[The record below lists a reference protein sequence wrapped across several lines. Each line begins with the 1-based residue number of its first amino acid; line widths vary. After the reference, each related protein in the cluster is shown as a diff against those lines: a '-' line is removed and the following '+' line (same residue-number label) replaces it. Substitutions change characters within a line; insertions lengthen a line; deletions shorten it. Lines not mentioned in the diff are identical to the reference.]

1 MPASLPIPA
10 ALSNG
15 PFTHQDALRCEV
27 SEKVLRGRR
36 FRRLH
41 PRVWVLAS
49 YKMSD
54 LDWIRAAELAMPDE
68 ARASHL
74 TRLRRLG
81 LDYGTFPPLH
91 FTVQGELHLALDGIK
106 LHRTKVMPP
115 TDAQGVTPA
124 AAFIGYAVEA
134 RVIDLIKVGDW
145 LLYHEHTCPSVNCLR
160 RPCATAGVRDQGRPF
175 GSLATL
181 TPVRDPSR
189 NRKRVRYWCSLVFQG
204 RRSMSTSSTAI
215 ASSLASTCS
224 IGSGALSSSMKG
236 VSMSPTYRNGTKTS
250 RGMRVCAMRNGSTS
264 RSPVSYT

>member
-74 TRLRRLG
+74 T
-81 LDYGTFPPLH
+81 DC
-91 FTVQGELHLALDGIK
+91 A
-106 LHRTKVMPP
+106 
-115 TDAQGVTPA
+115 
-124 AAFIGYAVEA
+124 
-134 RVIDLIKVGDW
+134 DLVS
-145 LLYHEHTCPSVNCLR
+145 TTAPS
-160 RPCATAGVRDQGRPF
+160 RPCI
-175 GSLATL
+175 S
-181 TPVRDPSR
+181 PSR
-189 NRKRVRYWCSLVFQG
+189 AN
-204 RRSMSTSSTAI
+204 STSHWT
-215 ASSLASTCS
+215 ASSCTE
-224 IGSGALSSSMKG
+224 
-236 VSMSPTYRNGTKTS
+236 PR
-250 RGMRVCAMRNGSTS
+250 
-264 RSPVSYT
+264 